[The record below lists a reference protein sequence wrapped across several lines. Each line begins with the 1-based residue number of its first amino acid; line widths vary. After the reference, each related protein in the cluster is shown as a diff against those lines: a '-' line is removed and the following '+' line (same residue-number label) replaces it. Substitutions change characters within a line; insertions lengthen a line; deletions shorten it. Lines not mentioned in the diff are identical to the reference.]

1 MIATSHGSTVSLPMP
16 VPGLYPISRLRTR
29 EKTIA
34 VKSPRNA
41 PKTIEFSPKTH
52 PARPSPDLRRP
63 TPIIQKVL
71 KTSQSSLKRRS
82 PTKNYIFHP
91 EISMLYR
98 PPRGV
103 EKTHD
108 TERYRLDWPWNSD
121 LAADLLHRFHDR
133 GGERNSFSPV
143 FLHPCKA
150 LLTMHI
156 DPVLTLRL
164 RRFLQLPRKTIHIS
178 LELVQRTKRGRINR
192 HEKVPDVRLRL
203 VNIHAETRR
212 RTAQDTAE
220 HIHHQSKP
228 VALVP

>member
-34 VKSPRNA
+34 VQSPRNA

-98 PPRGV
+98 PPRGW
-103 EKTHD
+103 KKPTAQKD
-108 TERYRLDWPWNSD
+108 IRLDWPWNSD
-121 LAADLLHRFHDR
+121 LAADLLHR
-133 GGERNSFSPV
+133 
-143 FLHPCKA
+143 
-150 LLTMHI
+150 
-156 DPVLTLRL
+156 
-164 RRFLQLPRKTIHIS
+164 
-178 LELVQRTKRGRINR
+178 
-192 HEKVPDVRLRL
+192 
-203 VNIHAETRR
+203 
-212 RTAQDTAE
+212 
-220 HIHHQSKP
+220 
-228 VALVP
+228 